1 MQSQTDLPEYTPPV
15 PPAWSNAD
23 TCIAFFSRSPSE
35 KAHSFIHRLQ
45 AMAAIRPIRNRNRF
59 LSWSAPDPLSTA
71 QTSLPSSLSTITTR
85 LHDPV
90 SHVRIPSRLHSI
102 PTPTPI
108 SLRLDLFGR
117 LIARPRN
124 VHVHSEAVHVHVHDD
139 AACTCTST
147 CTCTRGGQSVRSLSK
162 SKSESES
169 IPVLVGT
176 RPSQHRSN
184 FTAKFAQHHHNTV
197 ARPGFSCPNPIPP
210 PFDSDTAPDPEL
222 VSPSIFPNRIWEASR
237 RGRGDLFD
245 LAVGLGWVHAL
256 IQPFFREGWVS
267 FTCCPR
273 QLQKFPLLPIPSSA
287 PLRLCASPP
296 HPHPA
301 SRARSR

>member
-1 MQSQTDLPEYTPPV
+1 MPTGSNWVSHSIPIAGPPPAAPTLGAPTSPSAPTPHQPHCQHRPFPHKTPPQL
-15 PPAWSNAD
+15 PHPLQSHHAIPSK
-23 TCIAFFSRSPSE
+23 SPSE
-35 KAHSFIHRLQ
+35 KARAFIHRLQ

-147 CTCTRGGQSVRSLSK
+147 CTWGLPIHRSRFQQLPWS
-162 SKSESES
+162 SES
-169 IPVLVGT
+169 V
-176 RPSQHRSN
+176 
-184 FTAKFAQHHHNTV
+184 
-197 ARPGFSCPNPIPP
+197 
-210 PFDSDTAPDPEL
+210 
-222 VSPSIFPNRIWEASR
+222 
-237 RGRGDLFD
+237 
-245 LAVGLGWVHAL
+245 
-256 IQPFFREGWVS
+256 
-267 FTCCPR
+267 
-273 QLQKFPLLPIPSSA
+273 
-287 PLRLCASPP
+287 
-296 HPHPA
+296 
-301 SRARSR
+301 

>member
-1 MQSQTDLPEYTPPV
+1 MYEGL
-15 PPAWSNAD
+15 
-23 TCIAFFSRSPSE
+23 
-35 KAHSFIHRLQ
+35 
-45 AMAAIRPIRNRNRF
+45 PIRQIEIEIEIEIGI
-59 LSWSAPDPLSTA
+59 DP
-71 QTSLPSSLSTITTR
+71 R
-85 LHDPV
+85 PV
-90 SHVRIPSRLHSI
+90 WHLA
-102 PTPTPI
+102 
-108 SLRLDLFGR
+108 LMD
-117 LIARPRN
+117 
-124 VHVHSEAVHVHVHDD
+124 
-139 AACTCTST
+139 
-147 CTCTRGGQSVRSLSK
+147 
-162 SKSESES
+162 
-169 IPVLVGT
+169 
-176 RPSQHRSN
+176 RSN
-184 FTAKFAQHHHNTV
+184 FAAELCQHRNNTV
-197 ARPGFSCPNPIPP
+197 AVPGFSCPNPIPP